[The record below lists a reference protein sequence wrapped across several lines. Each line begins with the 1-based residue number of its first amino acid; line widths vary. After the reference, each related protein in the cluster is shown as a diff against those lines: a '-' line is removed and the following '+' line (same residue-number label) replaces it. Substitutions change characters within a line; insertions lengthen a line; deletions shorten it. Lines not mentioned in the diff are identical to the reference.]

1 MNSAARCE
9 SNRETPLTGTVIAA
23 QANYY
28 FVRLTSGE
36 QMLCLRRSLLKKIG
50 QQVMVGDRVGIEQ
63 PDWQSMRGAICRV
76 YERDSLLDRPPVANA
91 DQILL
96 VFAVAQP
103 YLDPLQLSR
112 FLVTAEQT
120 GIDLLLCLSKCD
132 LIDGEEQA
140 EWVERLTDWG
150 YPPLLISAQN
160 SLGMDV
166 LIERLQGRVTVVSG
180 PSGVGKSS
188 LINQLIPQVQLRVSE
203 VSGKLERGRHTTR
216 HVELFE
222 LAEGGLLA
230 DTPGFNQPDL
240 TAQPEAIAQYFPEVV
255 QRLGNCQF
263 GDCLHREEPG
273 CGVQGEWERY
283 DFYRLFLEEAIDRAK
298 SESHQATPDA
308 AMKQK
313 SNSSGVISY
322 EPRLDA
328 KYRKKSRK
336 TEEQTIKNLKGKLTD
351 FMVEED

>member
-1 MNSAARCE
+1 MKASH
-9 SNRETPLTGTVIAA
+9 ETPLTGTVIAA

-36 QMLCLRRSLLKKIG
+36 QMLCLRRSLLKKMG
-50 QQVMVGDRVGIEQ
+50 QQVMVGDRVAIEE
-63 PDWQSMRGAICRV
+63 PDWQSMRGAIRQV
-76 YERDSLLDRPPVANA
+76 YERDSCLDRPPVANA

-103 YLDPLQLSR
+103 CLDPLQLSR
-112 FLVTAEQT
+112 FLVTAEAT
-120 GIDLLLCLSKCD
+120 GVEVLLCLSKCD
-132 LIDGEEQA
+132 LIDGEAQG

-150 YPPLLISAQN
+150 YPPLLISAQAG
-160 SLGMDV
+160 LGMDA
-166 LIERLQGRVTVVSG
+166 LMARLQGRVTVVSG

-240 TAQPEAIAQYFPEVV
+240 AAEPEAIAQYFPEVV
-255 QRLGNCQF
+255 SRLGHCQF
-263 GDCLHREEPG
+263 TDCLHREEPG

-298 SESHQATPDA
+298 SESHQANPDA
-308 AMKQK
+308 TMKQK
-313 SNSSGVISY
+313 SNSNGVVSY

-328 KYRKKSRK
+328 KYRRKSRK
-336 TEEQTIKNLKGKLTD
+336 TEEQVIKNLKGKLTD
-351 FMVEED
+351 FIVEED